1 MKSWFQDRNVA
12 VVGNA
17 ASLFDLGYGPDI
29 DSHDVVC
36 RINLGAMVNRPES
49 HGART
54 DMLIFS
60 KYAFMKKTRVY
71 HESMGGYN
79 ISHMMQVANKH
90 APVPGTLG
98 YPDEY
103 KQILHE
109 RLGLHKAQKLSTGI
123 MLLDYLDHCGTASV
137 DVYGFD
143 WKKTPT
149 FYDPQKVNEPHA
161 YQVERLFCMEYF
173 YAQRGF
179 RFYG

>member
-79 ISHMMQVANKH
+79 ISHMMQAGNKH